1 MRKIAIDGR
10 SEPELL
16 RMVRGHYDSEPLMRL
31 EGEIHFDAA
40 LSWAEVEA
48 AALVYGR
55 PMAPVAYLPCCGTL
69 RHVPALLER
78 GVERLVAV
86 DLSLASLRAGLMR
99 NAPDVPADRLSVYHA
114 DVRRPDAFL
123 PGGGVPFIF
132 LGGNSLGD
140 VTSVEGHAEFIRSL
154 AAALAPGGVLV
165 FDYVGDRYAPGT
177 QDTVTEW
184 PETYLSDT
192 GDIAVIDTRTR
203 RSNPVPGTA
212 MSILRF
218 TSEIRNAQTG
228 ELIVEAHGY
237 DKLVVPDALL
247 AEQFADAGLELANAG
262 RVADLSPYHRERIRR
277 AGDLG
282 MLGEPDCFYRA
293 VNETTKAIRVVG
305 RSRRPSP
312 SSSPSS
318 GAGST
323 RSYGCCSV
331 AVAATTAA
339 SASEVSG

>member
-1 MRKIAIDGR
+1 VRKIAIDGR

-40 LSWAEVEA
+40 LSRAEVEA

-55 PMAPVAYLPCCGTL
+55 PMPPVAYLPCCGTL

-99 NAPDVPADRLSVYHA
+99 NAPDVPASRLSVYHA
-114 DVRRPDAFL
+114 DVRHPDAFL
-123 PGGGVPFIF
+123 PGGGVPFVF

-154 AAALAPGGVLV
+154 AAALTPGGVLV

-177 QDTVTEW
+177 QDAVTEW

-203 RSNPVPGTA
+203 RSSPVPGTA

-218 TSEIRNAQTG
+218 TSKIRHARTG

-247 AEQFADAGLELANAG
+247 AEQFADAGLELTNAG
-262 RVADLSPYHRERIRR
+262 RMADLSPYHRERIRR
-277 AGDLG
+277 TGDLG
-282 MLGEPDCFYRA
+282 MLGEPDCLYRDP
-293 VNETTKAIRVVG
+293 VGKSTTR
-305 RSRRPSP
+305 P
-312 SSSPSS
+312 SSSP
-318 GAGST
+318 
-323 RSYGCCSV
+323 C
-331 AVAATTAA
+331 
-339 SASEVSG
+339 